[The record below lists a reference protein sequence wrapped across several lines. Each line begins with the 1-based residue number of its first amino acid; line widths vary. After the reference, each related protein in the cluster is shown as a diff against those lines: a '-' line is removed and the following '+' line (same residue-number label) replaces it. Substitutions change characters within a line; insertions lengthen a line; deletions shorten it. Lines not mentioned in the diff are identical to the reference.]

1 MFREIMNCRLLFLT
15 LLITLT
21 ISGQNN
27 WQQNADYKIYVDVN
41 VKKNTYSGTQEVLYT
56 NNSLDTL
63 NKVFFHLYFNAFRP
77 ESDMAERL
85 STGDDVNSRFDIN
98 IKDIEPNEQGYLK
111 VKNIKQDGSD
121 IESFVSDTILEVSL
135 ANPILPGETSLF
147 SMSFNGQIPI
157 TIRRAGRDS
166 PMGIKYSMAQW
177 YPKISEYDYEGWN
190 TAPYTGREFHG
201 VWGDFDVTVEIDK
214 DFIVAASGYLQ
225 SSDPENSKLGY
236 LSGKKRVWN
245 FLAPRVHD
253 FTWAADSNYIHDVY
267 PGPNGVKLNFY
278 YKDDPKIIANWKT
291 LQPVTA
297 ELMDFFNN
305 YIGEYPYKQ
314 YSVVQGGDGGME
326 YSMLTLLN
334 YGEELIPLIS
344 VTAHELAHAWFQGV
358 LATNEM
364 KHAWMDE
371 GSASYF
377 GELAE
382 SHVFKINFHP
392 IFTERPY
399 NDYIS
404 LAKSGQEMPLATNA
418 NRYRYNRAYEDAAY
432 DKGFVFL
439 SQLNYIIGEK
449 AFKQTIKNYFDKYKF
464 THPLPND
471 LRRIAEQTSGIL
483 LNWYLT
489 DWTHTTNK
497 IDYAIESIE
506 SDKNKSIIKL
516 ERIGLMPMP
525 LEILVKLKD
534 GSEEF
539 YYIPISLMRG
549 EKDKPEYAKN
559 WIQIDDWSWAYKKYQ
574 FKVDH
579 KLDSIKSIDL
589 NPTGLLADV
598 DSLNNIIIF
607 D

>member
-1 MFREIMNCRLLFLT
+1 MYNYKFLFFALVFT
-15 LLITLT
+15 LSIN
-21 ISGQNN
+21 GQNS
-27 WQQNADYKIYVDVN
+27 WQQNANYKIYIDVD
-41 VKKNTYSGTQEVLYT
+41 VKKNTFKGSQEVLYT
-56 NNSLDTL
+56 NNSPDTL

-85 STGDDVNSRFDIN
+85 NNGDDNNRRFDVN
-98 IKDIEPNEQGYLK
+98 IKDLEPHEYGQLK
-111 VKNIKQDGSD
+111 VNNLKQDGLNID
-121 IESFVSDTILEVSL
+121 SFVSDTILEVTL
-135 ANPILPGETSLF
+135 TNPILPGESSLF
-147 SMSFNGQIPI
+147 TMNFNGQIPI

-166 PMGIKYSMAQW
+166 PMGVKYSMAQW

-201 VWGDFDVTVEIDK
+201 VWGDFDVTIKIDK
-214 DFIVAASGYLQ
+214 DFIVAASGYIQ
-225 SSDPENSKLGY
+225 ETDPNNNKLGY

-245 FLAPRVHD
+245 FKAPKVHD
-253 FTWAADSNYIHDVY
+253 FTWAADSEYIHDIY

-278 YKDDPKIIANWKT
+278 YKNDPKIIANWKT

-344 VTAHELAHAWFQGV
+344 VTSHELAHAWFQGV

-364 KHAWMDE
+364 NHAWMDE

-382 SHVFKINFHP
+382 SHVFNIDFHP

-399 NDYIS
+399 QDYIS
-404 LAKSGQEMPLATNA
+404 LATSGQEMPLATNA
-418 NRYRYNRAYEDAAY
+418 NRFKYNRAYEDAAY

-449 AFKQTIKNYFDKYKF
+449 AFEKTIKNYFDKYKF

-471 LRRIAEQTSGIL
+471 LRRVAEQSSGIL

-489 DWTHTTNK
+489 DWTQTTNQ
-497 IDYAIESIE
+497 IDYAI
-506 SDKNKSIIKL
+506 KSVENRKKKSVITL

-525 LEILVKLKD
+525 LEILVRYKD
-534 GSEEF
+534 GNEEF

-549 EKDKPEYAKN
+549 EKSKPEYADK
-559 WIQIDDWSWAYKKYQ
+559 WIQLEDWSWAYKKYE
-574 FKVDH
+574 FEIKS
-579 KLDSIKSIDL
+579 KMESIKSIDI
-589 NPTGLLADV
+589 NPTGLLADI
-598 DSLNNIIIF
+598 DTSNNIIKF
-607 D
+607 E

>member
-1 MFREIMNCRLLFLT
+1 MYNYKFLFFALVFT
-15 LLITLT
+15 LSIN
-21 ISGQNN
+21 GQNS
-27 WQQNADYKIYVDVN
+27 WQQNANYKIYIDVD
-41 VKKNTYSGTQEVLYT
+41 VKKNTFKGSQEVLYT
-56 NNSLDTL
+56 NNSPDTL

-85 STGDDVNSRFDIN
+85 NNGDDNNRRFDVN
-98 IKDIEPNEQGYLK
+98 IKDLEPHEYGQLK
-111 VKNIKQDGSD
+111 VNNLKQDGLNID
-121 IESFVSDTILEVSL
+121 SFVSDTILEVTL
-135 ANPILPGETSLF
+135 TNPILPGESSLF
-147 SMSFNGQIPI
+147 TMNFNGQIPI

-166 PMGIKYSMAQW
+166 PMGVKYSMAQW

-201 VWGDFDVTVEIDK
+201 VWGDFDVTIKIDK
-214 DFIVAASGYLQ
+214 DFIVAASGYIQ
-225 SSDPENSKLGY
+225 ETDPNNNKLGY

-245 FLAPRVHD
+245 FKAPKVHD
-253 FTWAADSNYIHDVY
+253 FTWAADSEYIHDIY

-278 YKDDPKIIANWKT
+278 YKNDPKIIANWKT

-344 VTAHELAHAWFQGV
+344 VTSHELAHAWFQGV

-364 KHAWMDE
+364 NHAWMDE

-382 SHVFKINFHP
+382 SHVFNIDFHP

-399 NDYIS
+399 QDYIS
-404 LAKSGQEMPLATNA
+404 LATSGQEMPLATNA
-418 NRYRYNRAYEDAAY
+418 NRFKFNRAYEDAAY

-449 AFKQTIKNYFDKYKF
+449 AFEKTIKNYFDKYKF

-471 LRRIAEQTSGIL
+471 LRRVAEQSSGIL

-489 DWTHTTNK
+489 DWTQTTNQ
-497 IDYAIESIE
+497 IDYAIKNVESR
-506 SDKNKSIIKL
+506 KKKSVITL

-525 LEILVKLKD
+525 LEILVTYKD
-534 GSEEF
+534 GNEEF

-549 EKDKPEYAKN
+549 EKSKPEYADK
-559 WIQIDDWSWAYKKYQ
+559 WIQLEDWSWAYKKYE
-574 FKVDH
+574 FEIKS
-579 KLDSIKSIDL
+579 KMESIKSIDI

-598 DSLNNIIIF
+598 DTSNNIIKF
-607 D
+607 E

>member
-1 MFREIMNCRLLFLT
+1 MYNYKFLFFALVFT
-15 LLITLT
+15 LSIN
-21 ISGQNN
+21 GQNS
-27 WQQNADYKIYVDVN
+27 WQQNANYKIYIDVD
-41 VKKNTYSGTQEVLYT
+41 VKKNTFKGSQEVLYT
-56 NNSLDTL
+56 NNSPDTL

-85 STGDDVNSRFDIN
+85 NNGDDNNRRFDVN
-98 IKDIEPNEQGYLK
+98 IKDLEPHEYGQLK
-111 VKNIKQDGSD
+111 VSNLKQDGLNID
-121 IESFVSDTILEVSL
+121 SFVSDTILEVTL
-135 ANPILPGETSLF
+135 TNPILPGESSLF
-147 SMSFNGQIPI
+147 TMNFNGQIPI

-166 PMGIKYSMAQW
+166 PMGVKYSMAQW

-201 VWGDFDVTVEIDK
+201 VWGDFDVTIKIDK
-214 DFIVAASGYLQ
+214 DFIVAASGYIQ
-225 SSDPENSKLGY
+225 ETDPNNNKLGY
-236 LSGKKRVWN
+236 LSDKKRVWN
-245 FLAPRVHD
+245 FKAPKVHD
-253 FTWAADSNYIHDVY
+253 FTWAADSEYIHDIY

-278 YKDDPKIIANWKT
+278 YKNDPKIIANWKT

-305 YIGEYPYKQ
+305 YIGEYPYEQ

-344 VTAHELAHAWFQGV
+344 VTSHELAHAWFQGV

-364 KHAWMDE
+364 NHAWMDE

-382 SHVFKINFHP
+382 SHVFNIDFHP

-399 NDYIS
+399 QDYIS
-404 LAKSGQEMPLATNA
+404 LATSGQEMPLATNA
-418 NRYRYNRAYEDAAY
+418 NRFKFNRAYEDAAY

-449 AFKQTIKNYFDKYKF
+449 AFEKTIKNYFDKYKF

-471 LRRIAEQTSGIL
+471 LRRVAEQSSGIL

-489 DWTHTTNK
+489 DWTQTTNQ
-497 IDYAIESIE
+497 IDYAIKNVESR
-506 SDKNKSIIKL
+506 KKKSVITL

-525 LEILVKLKD
+525 LEILVRYKD
-534 GSEEF
+534 GNEEF

-549 EKDKPEYAKN
+549 EKSKPVYADK
-559 WIQIDDWSWAYKKYQ
+559 WIQLEDWSWAYKKYE
-574 FKVDH
+574 FEIKS
-579 KLDSIKSIDL
+579 KMESIKSIDI

-598 DSLNNIIIF
+598 DTSNNIIKF
-607 D
+607 E

>member
-1 MFREIMNCRLLFLT
+1 MYNYKFLFFALVFT
-15 LLITLT
+15 LSIN
-21 ISGQNN
+21 GQNS
-27 WQQNADYKIYVDVN
+27 WQQNANYKIYIDVD
-41 VKKNTYSGTQEVLYT
+41 VKKNTFKGSQEVLYT
-56 NNSLDTL
+56 NNSPDTL
-63 NKVFFHLYFNAFRP
+63 SKVFFHLYFNAFRP

-85 STGDDVNSRFDIN
+85 NNGDDNNRRFDVN
-98 IKDIEPNEQGYLK
+98 IKDLEPHEYGQLMVSNL
-111 VKNIKQDGSD
+111 KQDGLNID
-121 IESFVSDTILEVSL
+121 SFVSDTILEVTL
-135 ANPILPGETSLF
+135 TNPILPGESSLF
-147 SMSFNGQIPI
+147 TMNFNGQIPI

-166 PMGIKYSMAQW
+166 PMGVKYSMAQW

-201 VWGDFDVTVEIDK
+201 VWGNFDVTIKIDK
-214 DFIVAASGYLQ
+214 DFIVAASGYIQ
-225 SSDPENSKLGY
+225 ETDPNNNKLGY

-245 FLAPRVHD
+245 FKAPKVHD
-253 FTWAADSNYIHDVY
+253 FTWAADSEYIHDIY

-278 YKDDPKIIANWKT
+278 YKNDPKIIANWKT

-305 YIGEYPYKQ
+305 YIGEYPYEQ

-344 VTAHELAHAWFQGV
+344 VTSHELAHAWFQGV

-364 KHAWMDE
+364 NHAWMDE

-382 SHVFKINFHP
+382 SHVFNIDFHP

-399 NDYIS
+399 QDYIS
-404 LAKSGQEMPLATNA
+404 LATSGQEMPLATNA
-418 NRYRYNRAYEDAAY
+418 NRFKFNRAYEDAAY

-449 AFKQTIKNYFDKYKF
+449 AFEKTIKNYSDKYKF

-471 LRRIAEQTSGIL
+471 LRRVAEQSSGIL

-489 DWTHTTNK
+489 DWTQTTNQ
-497 IDYAIESIE
+497 IDYAIKNVESR
-506 SDKNKSIIKL
+506 KKKSVITL

-525 LEILVKLKD
+525 LEILVTYKD
-534 GSEEF
+534 GNEEF

-549 EKDKPEYAKN
+549 EKSKPEYADK
-559 WIQIDDWSWAYKKYQ
+559 WIQLEDWSWAYKKYE
-574 FKVDH
+574 FEIKS
-579 KLDSIKSIDL
+579 KMESIKSIDI

-598 DSLNNIIIF
+598 DTSNNIIKF
-607 D
+607 E

>member
-1 MFREIMNCRLLFLT
+1 MYNYKFLFFALVFT
-15 LLITLT
+15 LSIN
-21 ISGQNN
+21 GQNS
-27 WQQNADYKIYVDVN
+27 WQQNANYKIYIDVD
-41 VKKNTYSGTQEVLYT
+41 VKKNTFKGSQEVLYT
-56 NNSLDTL
+56 NNSPDTL

-85 STGDDVNSRFDIN
+85 NNGDDNNRRFDVN
-98 IKDIEPNEQGYLK
+98 IKDLEPHEYGQLK
-111 VKNIKQDGSD
+111 VNNLKQDGLNID
-121 IESFVSDTILEVSL
+121 SFVSDTILEVTL
-135 ANPILPGETSLF
+135 TNPILPGESSLF
-147 SMSFNGQIPI
+147 TMNFNGQIPI

-166 PMGIKYSMAQW
+166 PMGVKYSMAQW

-201 VWGDFDVTVEIDK
+201 VWGDFDVTIKIDK
-214 DFIVAASGYLQ
+214 DFIVAASGYIQ
-225 SSDPENSKLGY
+225 ETDPNNNKLGY

-245 FLAPRVHD
+245 FKAPKVHD
-253 FTWAADSNYIHDVY
+253 FTWAADPEYIHDIY

-278 YKDDPKIIANWKT
+278 YKNDPKIIANWKT

-305 YIGEYPYKQ
+305 YIGEYPYEQ

-344 VTAHELAHAWFQGV
+344 VTSHELAHAWFQGV

-364 KHAWMDE
+364 NHAWMDE

-382 SHVFKINFHP
+382 SHVFNIDFHP

-399 NDYIS
+399 QDYIS
-404 LAKSGQEMPLATNA
+404 LATSGQEMPLATNA
-418 NRYRYNRAYEDAAY
+418 NRFKFNRAYEDAAY

-449 AFKQTIKNYFDKYKF
+449 AFEKTIKNYFDKYKF

-471 LRRIAEQTSGIL
+471 LRRVAEQSSGIL

-489 DWTHTTNK
+489 DWTQTTNQ
-497 IDYAIESIE
+497 IDYAIKNVESR
-506 SDKNKSIIKL
+506 KKKSVITL

-525 LEILVKLKD
+525 LEILVRYKD
-534 GSEEF
+534 GDEEF

-549 EKDKPEYAKN
+549 EKSKPEYADK
-559 WIQIDDWSWAYKKYQ
+559 WIQLEDWSWAYKKYE
-574 FKVDH
+574 FEIKS
-579 KLDSIKSIDL
+579 KMESIKSIDI

-598 DSLNNIIIF
+598 DTSNNIIKF
-607 D
+607 E

>member
-1 MFREIMNCRLLFLT
+1 MYNYKFLFFALVFT
-15 LLITLT
+15 LSIN
-21 ISGQNN
+21 GQNS
-27 WQQNADYKIYVDVN
+27 WQQNANYKIYIDVD
-41 VKKNTYSGTQEVLYT
+41 VKKNTFKGSQEVLYT
-56 NNSLDTL
+56 NNSPDTL

-85 STGDDVNSRFDIN
+85 NNGDDNNRRFDVN
-98 IKDIEPNEQGYLK
+98 IKDLEPHEYGQLK
-111 VKNIKQDGSD
+111 VNNLKQDGLNID
-121 IESFVSDTILEVSL
+121 SFVSDTILEVTL
-135 ANPILPGETSLF
+135 TNPILPGESSLF
-147 SMSFNGQIPI
+147 TMNFNGQIPI

-166 PMGIKYSMAQW
+166 PMGVKYSMAQW

-201 VWGDFDVTVEIDK
+201 VWGDFDVTIKIDK
-214 DFIVAASGYLQ
+214 DFIVAASGYIQ
-225 SSDPENSKLGY
+225 ETDPNNNKLGY

-245 FLAPRVHD
+245 FKAPKVHD
-253 FTWAADSNYIHDVY
+253 FTWAADSEYIHDIY

-278 YKDDPKIIANWKT
+278 YKNDPKIIANWKT

-305 YIGEYPYKQ
+305 YIGEYPYEQ

-344 VTAHELAHAWFQGV
+344 VTSHELAHAWFQGV

-364 KHAWMDE
+364 NHAWMDE

-382 SHVFKINFHP
+382 SHVFNIDFHP

-399 NDYIS
+399 QDYIS
-404 LAKSGQEMPLATNA
+404 LATSGQEMPLATNA
-418 NRYRYNRAYEDAAY
+418 NRFKFNRAYEDAAY

-449 AFKQTIKNYFDKYKF
+449 AFEKTIKNYFDKYKF

-471 LRRIAEQTSGIL
+471 LRRVAEQSSGIL

-489 DWTHTTNK
+489 DWTQTTNQ
-497 IDYAIESIE
+497 IDYAIKNVESR
-506 SDKNKSIIKL
+506 KKKSVITL

-525 LEILVKLKD
+525 LEILVRYKD
-534 GSEEF
+534 GNEEF

-549 EKDKPEYAKN
+549 EKSKPEYADK
-559 WIQIDDWSWAYKKYQ
+559 WIQLEDWSWAYKKYE
-574 FKVDH
+574 FEINSKME
-579 KLDSIKSIDL
+579 SIKSIDI
-589 NPTGLLADV
+589 NPTGLLADI
-598 DSLNNIIIF
+598 DTSNNIIKF
-607 D
+607 E

>member
-1 MFREIMNCRLLFLT
+1 MYNYKFLFFALVFT
-15 LLITLT
+15 LSIN
-21 ISGQNN
+21 GQNS
-27 WQQNADYKIYVDVN
+27 WQQNANYKIYIDVD
-41 VKKNTYSGTQEVLYT
+41 VKKNTFKGSQEVLYT
-56 NNSLDTL
+56 NNSPDTL

-85 STGDDVNSRFDIN
+85 NNGDDNNRRFDVN
-98 IKDIEPNEQGYLK
+98 IKDLEPHEYGQLK
-111 VKNIKQDGSD
+111 VNNLKQDGLNID
-121 IESFVSDTILEVSL
+121 SFVSDTILEVTL
-135 ANPILPGETSLF
+135 TNPILPGESSLF
-147 SMSFNGQIPI
+147 TMNFNGQIPI

-166 PMGIKYSMAQW
+166 PMGVKYSMAQW

-201 VWGDFDVTVEIDK
+201 VWGDFDVTIKIDK
-214 DFIVAASGYLQ
+214 DFIVAASGYIQ
-225 SSDPENSKLGY
+225 ETDPNNNKLGY

-245 FLAPRVHD
+245 FKAPKVHD
-253 FTWAADSNYIHDVY
+253 FTWAADPEYIHDIY

-278 YKDDPKIIANWKT
+278 YKNDPKIIANWKT

-344 VTAHELAHAWFQGV
+344 VTSHELAHAWFQGV

-364 KHAWMDE
+364 NHAWMDE

-382 SHVFKINFHP
+382 SHVFNIDFHP

-399 NDYIS
+399 QDYIS
-404 LAKSGQEMPLATNA
+404 LATSGQEMPLATNA
-418 NRYRYNRAYEDAAY
+418 NRFKFNRAYEDAAY

-449 AFKQTIKNYFDKYKF
+449 AFEKTIKNYFDKYKF

-471 LRRIAEQTSGIL
+471 LRRVAEQSSGIL

-489 DWTHTTNK
+489 DWTQTTNQ
-497 IDYAIESIE
+497 IDYAIKNVESR
-506 SDKNKSIIKL
+506 KKKSVITL

-525 LEILVKLKD
+525 LEILVRYKD
-534 GSEEF
+534 GDEEF

-549 EKDKPEYAKN
+549 EKSKPEYADK
-559 WIQIDDWSWAYKKYQ
+559 WIQLEDWSWAYKKYE
-574 FKVDH
+574 FEIKS
-579 KLDSIKSIDL
+579 KMESIKSIDI

-598 DSLNNIIIF
+598 DTSNNIIKF
-607 D
+607 E

>member
-1 MFREIMNCRLLFLT
+1 MYNYKFLFFT
-15 LLITLT
+15 LVFTLS
-21 ISGQNN
+21 INGQNS
-27 WQQNADYKIYVDVN
+27 WQQNANYKIYIDVD
-41 VKKNTYSGTQEVLYT
+41 VKKNTFKGSQEVLYT
-56 NNSLDTL
+56 NNSPDTL

-85 STGDDVNSRFDIN
+85 NNGDDNNRRFDVN
-98 IKDIEPNEQGYLK
+98 IKDLEPHEYGQLK
-111 VKNIKQDGSD
+111 VNNLKQDGLNID
-121 IESFVSDTILEVSL
+121 SFVSDTILEVTL
-135 ANPILPGETSLF
+135 TNPILPGESSLF
-147 SMSFNGQIPI
+147 TMNFNGQIPI

-166 PMGIKYSMAQW
+166 PMGVKYSMAQW

-201 VWGDFDVTVEIDK
+201 VWGDFDVTIKIDK
-214 DFIVAASGYLQ
+214 DFIVAASGYIQ
-225 SSDPENSKLGY
+225 ETDPNNNKLGY

-245 FLAPRVHD
+245 FKAPKVHD
-253 FTWAADSNYIHDVY
+253 FTWAADSEYIHDIY

-278 YKDDPKIIANWKT
+278 YKNDPKIIANWKT

-305 YIGEYPYKQ
+305 YIGEYPYEQ

-344 VTAHELAHAWFQGV
+344 VTSHELAHAWFQGV

-364 KHAWMDE
+364 NHAWMDE

-382 SHVFKINFHP
+382 SHVFNIDFHP

-399 NDYIS
+399 QDYIS
-404 LAKSGQEMPLATNA
+404 LATSGQEMPLATNA
-418 NRYRYNRAYEDAAY
+418 NRFKFNRAYEDAAY

-449 AFKQTIKNYFDKYKF
+449 AFEKTIKNYFDKYKF

-471 LRRIAEQTSGIL
+471 LRRVAEQSSGIL

-489 DWTHTTNK
+489 DWTQTTNQ
-497 IDYAIESIE
+497 IDYAIKNVESR
-506 SDKNKSIIKL
+506 KKKSVITL

-525 LEILVKLKD
+525 LEILVRYKD
-534 GSEEF
+534 GNEEF

-549 EKDKPEYAKN
+549 EKSKPEYADK
-559 WIQIDDWSWAYKKYQ
+559 WIQLEDWSWAYKKYE
-574 FKVDH
+574 FEIKS
-579 KLDSIKSIDL
+579 KMESIKSIDI

-598 DSLNNIIIF
+598 DTSNNIIKF
-607 D
+607 E

>member
-1 MFREIMNCRLLFLT
+1 MYNYKFLFFALVFT
-15 LLITLT
+15 LSIN
-21 ISGQNN
+21 GQNS
-27 WQQNADYKIYVDVN
+27 WQQNANYKIYIDVD
-41 VKKNTYSGTQEVLYT
+41 VKKNTFKGSQEVLYT
-56 NNSLDTL
+56 NNSPDTL

-85 STGDDVNSRFDIN
+85 NNGDDNNRRFDVN
-98 IKDIEPNEQGYLK
+98 IKDLEPHEYGQLK
-111 VKNIKQDGSD
+111 VNNLKQDGLNID
-121 IESFVSDTILEVSL
+121 SFVSDTILEVTL
-135 ANPILPGETSLF
+135 TNPILPGESSLF
-147 SMSFNGQIPI
+147 TMNFNGQIPI

-166 PMGIKYSMAQW
+166 PMGVKYSMAQW

-201 VWGDFDVTVEIDK
+201 VWGDFDVTIKIDK
-214 DFIVAASGYLQ
+214 DFIVAASGYIQ
-225 SSDPENSKLGY
+225 ETDPNNNKLGY

-245 FLAPRVHD
+245 FKAPKVHD
-253 FTWAADSNYIHDVY
+253 FTWAADSEYIHDIY

-278 YKDDPKIIANWKT
+278 YKNDPKIIANWKT

-305 YIGEYPYKQ
+305 YIGEYPYEQ

-344 VTAHELAHAWFQGV
+344 VTSHELAHAWFQGV

-364 KHAWMDE
+364 NHAWMDE

-382 SHVFKINFHP
+382 SHVFNIDFHP

-399 NDYIS
+399 QDYIS
-404 LAKSGQEMPLATNA
+404 LATSGQEMPLATNA
-418 NRYRYNRAYEDAAY
+418 NRFKFNRAYEDAAY

-439 SQLNYIIGEK
+439 SQLNYIIGKK
-449 AFKQTIKNYFDKYKF
+449 AFEKTIKNYFDKYKF

-471 LRRIAEQTSGIL
+471 LRRVAEQSSGIL

-489 DWTHTTNK
+489 DWTQTTNQ
-497 IDYAIESIE
+497 IDYAIKNVESR
-506 SDKNKSIIKL
+506 KKKSVITL

-525 LEILVKLKD
+525 LEILVRYKD
-534 GSEEF
+534 GNEEF

-549 EKDKPEYAKN
+549 EKSKPEYADK
-559 WIQIDDWSWAYKKYQ
+559 WIQLEDWSWAYKKYE
-574 FKVDH
+574 FEIKS
-579 KLDSIKSIDL
+579 KMESIKSIDI

-598 DSLNNIIIF
+598 DTSNNIIKF
-607 D
+607 E